1 MWNARSVFDMKLG
14 EIIKT
19 NPKKGDD
26 EPLLQI
32 FEKYIQKNGGL
43 RNQGNDRSRTK
54 SENRKASQNQIYAKL
69 PYEHSLKC
77 YVCNKSLSLVH
88 QVDLLAEE
96 AKSGATSVMQVAAN
110 RNEPK
115 KELVE
120 RCPTKDCKGT
130 IPSCA
135 VCLKPV
141 AILNP

>member
-1 MWNARSVFDMKLG
+1 MKLG
-14 EIIKT
+14 EIIKP
-19 NPKKGDD
+19 NAKKGED
-26 EPLLQI
+26 EPLLQE
-32 FEKYIQKNGGL
+32 FEKHAQKERAL
-43 RNQGNDRSRTK
+43 RTQVNDTNPGRKISARTV
-54 SENRKASQNQIYAKL
+54 SQNHIYAKQ

-88 QVDLLAEE
+88 QVDLLAQE

-120 RCPTKDCKGT
+120 RCPTKDCKGN